1 VIYLTQGSLEV
12 NDSVIILEHVDLLDV
27 LKGLNAYRAKKMVKK
42 TEKQNSE
49 EVAPA
54 DRARITYRTS

>member
-1 VIYLTQGSLEV
+1 M

-27 LKGLNAYRAKKMVKK
+27 LKGLNAYRANIKVKK

-54 DRARITYRTS
+54 DRARITYQTSW

>member
-1 VIYLTQGSLEV
+1 M

-27 LKGLNAYRAKKMVKK
+27 LKGLNAYRAKIKVKK

-54 DRARITYRTS
+54 DRARITYRTSW